1 MHLNSSPAHQS
12 QCAGGNTVG
21 EHEMRS
27 DFVELLN
34 GKFVLLTSLASSFA
48 WLKRII
54 GTTMHGH

>member
-1 MHLNSSPAHQS
+1 
-12 QCAGGNTVG
+12 
-21 EHEMRS
+21 MRS